1 MQDVLGGFTVDSNMV
16 KPHVGWG
23 RPSEKIQKLRGRRW
37 VDSRCL
43 NPCVI
48 SCSIGKWTS
57 IKVSINSSQLRAG
70 KEKPRQERYF
80 SLVLDGVG
88 MQARRANYA
97 S

>member
-1 MQDVLGGFTVDSNMV
+1 MGQALREDTEAERKTLARFKM
-16 KPHVGWG
+16 PQALCY
-23 RPSEKIQKLRGRRW
+23 IQ
-37 VDSRCL
+37 
-43 NPCVI
+43 
-48 SCSIGKWTS
+48 CSVGKWTS

-70 KEKPRQERYF
+70 KEKPRQECYF